1 MPDKF
6 YGGSYSDNIPDE
18 ENDNSAQS
26 AEDKMEAFLKT
37 FTRTNPYAKDNN
49 HNKDIGGN
57 YGYGGDGYDR
67 FSSSSFRVSSWEEP
81 SEDIART
88 RLSDFNEVA
97 IDSATEDRIERLQE
111 IIYRIEKKAL
121 VPKQAPPLPNASA
134 YKIDY
139 HKSLNAGQF
148 MAATTLNG
156 PVMVLAGA
164 GSGKTRTVIYR
175 LSFMLENGILP
186 TQILLLTFTRKASLE
201 MVHRAAGLLKDRSAD
216 AIMAT
221 TYHSFANI
229 VLRRYAPMINL
240 SPNFTIIDTID
251 SEDSIDLIRNE
262 LKLNKQNK
270 AFPKKDRIA
279 EIISRSR
286 NCNMSIKSVIER
298 EYRGLTEYI
307 SDLQLVATTY
317 QRYKAANQILDY
329 DDLMDKLR
337 DALRDNLEFRRTL
350 QAQYRYLMIDE
361 FQDTN
366 VVQKQII
373 DYLAEASQNIMVVGD
388 DAQSIYAFR
397 GANFENILTFPETY
411 PKCSV
416 IKLEQNYRSNQD
428 ILRFTNDIA
437 NRAVLGYK
445 KALFSDIETPFM
457 PVIGKFHDQQ
467 DEAQFIVHNI
477 LSLRERGIPLN
488 QIAVLYRSSFHSNY
502 IQTEL
507 LKRSIPYIMIGG
519 IKFTEKRHIKD
530 TLAFLRLILNPI
542 DAVSWNRI
550 LKLIPGVG
558 SVTARKVVTTIHE
571 QQGKFDF
578 TDFEKQK
585 FGGELLKLGQMLAAA
600 ADPTI
605 SVPTKIEIVKHYY
618 TPLLQLLEHDYE
630 IRLQDI
636 DVLYDIAC
644 KYEELEK
651 FLSDFALEP
660 PSNKFQ
666 DQVRPL
672 LDETEDK
679 PLTLSTIHSS
689 KGLEWYAVF
698 VPHLLDGLFPSS
710 RSMKNIEMLEEE
722 RRLFYVAASRAKQE
736 LYLTMPAFVSQ
747 WDNYY
752 TMPSRFI
759 IELNRDNYCLYRRN
773 T

>member
-6 YGGSYSDNIPDE
+6 HSGYNPQPE
-18 ENDNSAQS
+18 EEDDLSKGS
-26 AEDKMEAFLKT
+26 AEEKVEAFLRN
-37 FTRTNPYAKDNN
+37 FTYANPTLQGNNNNNRSTN
-49 HNKDIGGN
+49 GG
-57 YGYGGDGYDR
+57 GYGSER
-67 FSSSSFRVSSWEEP
+67 FYGSYRVSSWEEP

-88 RLSDFNEVA
+88 RLSDFGEIA
-97 IDSATEDRIERLQE
+97 IDFATENRIERLQE
-111 IIYRIEKKAL
+111 IIARIEKKAITPTQ
-121 VPKQAPPLPNASA
+121 VPPLPDAGR

-139 HKSLNAGQF
+139 YKSLNAGQF
-148 MAATTLNG
+148 LAATTLTG
-156 PVMVLAGA
+156 PVLVLAGA

-175 LSFMLENGILP
+175 LSFMLENNVLP
-186 TQILLLTFTRKASLE
+186 SQILLLTFTRKAAME

-216 AIMAT
+216 AITAT

-229 VLRRYAPMINL
+229 VLRRYAPMIGL

-251 SEDSIDLIRNE
+251 AEDCIDLIRNE

-286 NCNMSIKSVIER
+286 NCSTPITAVIER
-298 EYRGLTEYI
+298 EYKGLTEYI
-307 SDLQLVATTY
+307 DDLYLVAETY
-317 QRYKAANQILDY
+317 KRYKAANQILDY

-337 DALRDNLEFRRTL
+337 DALRDNTEFRQAL

-373 DYLAEASQNIMVVGD
+373 DYLAQESQNVMVVGD

-411 PKCSV
+411 PQCTV

-428 ILRFTNDIA
+428 ILRFTNNIA
-437 NRAVLGYK
+437 NCALLGYK
-445 KALFSDIETPFM
+445 KALFSDIETPFK
-457 PVIGKFHDQQ
+457 PIIGKFHDQQ
-467 DEAQFIVHNI
+467 EEAQYVVSRI
-477 LSLRERGIPLN
+477 LELRERGIPLN
-488 QIAVLYRSSFHSNY
+488 QIAVLYRSSYHSNY

-530 TLAFLRLILNPI
+530 VLAFLRLLLNPV

-550 LKLIPGVG
+550 LKLVPGVG
-558 SVTARKVVTTIHE
+558 SVTARKVVANVHR
-571 QQGKFDF
+571 QQGSFNF
-578 TDFEKQK
+578 ADFEKQK
-585 FGGELLKLGQMLAAA
+585 FGTELQKLGQMLSTA
-600 ADPTI
+600 ADPSV
-605 SVPTKIEIVKHYY
+605 SVPTKIEIVKHHYA
-618 TPLLQLLEHDYE
+618 PLLQLVEPDYE

-636 DVLYDIAC
+636 DVLYDISC

-651 FLSDFALEP
+651 FLSDFALDP

-672 LDETEDK
+672 IDESEDK

-710 RSMKNIEMLEEE
+710 RSMKNIELLEEE
-722 RRLFYVAASRAKQE
+722 RRLFYVACSRAKQE

-759 IELNRDNYCLYRRN
+759 IELNRDNYQLHKHN
-773 T
+773 APKS